1 MSRPGTA
8 PHLSADRSD
17 RQGFFIRYL
26 ERQVYFGQGHVSG
39 DASLA
44 DALGDRC
51 PLGSKLAARII
62 VEQSG
67 PGRICKSYSDIG
79 VSLVERNA
87 DAGQR
92 ATGTCSGSQ

>member
-1 MSRPGTA
+1 MLEQIEHCPKR
-8 PHLSADRSD
+8 LVVRD
-17 RQGFFIRYL
+17 QIREIRGKAL
-26 ERQVYFGQGHVSG
+26 EIAG
-39 DASLA
+39 DPPLA